1 MSLLPSPVAVLPM
14 RSKITHVDEPVHYD
28 AYLGGSEVTYK
39 ETPASSFSASQCSF
53 QCNPPSP
60 QIFISRDVLL
70 KAKLRITLNTTAVPG
85 AFPFQSGKSA
95 LRALPLSQIMSN
107 LQLTINNSTLTS
119 ETSEICNEFSLNDED
134 DKAQANMSL
143 SPVFPDQSQDYESLV
158 NSNRNCLAQYGE
170 KTHAPFR
177 GGFPADSITQVLGGN
192 SAVLEYT
199 VSELLPISP
208 MLKVGEDGK
217 GLYGV
222 QSMSVTIQW
231 LTNLARVWSASS
243 SSNINSVDVEFVN
256 APSLLF
262 KYVTPSSMQEM
273 NDIRSLDYNYHKTE
287 VYKSQARTLGALGAA
302 DDEQT
307 IISPSIQ
314 LNTVP
319 KYIAVYCKQQQS
331 DRTAFTTDSWSAVQ
345 SMRVNWANSP
355 ANLVGA
361 TQEELYRITQGNGV
375 DMSWSDFCGKELPFI
390 SGSASNPVRGRGS
403 VMFLKFGKD
412 FASSDGSVSVGTPGV
427 YNLQIEARMKN
438 VSASAQNVVLYVVPL
453 YDGVLTITGNQAMTQ
468 LAIISQGNV
477 LDAQEEANEEGSLD
491 AASAEGHGFWQDV
504 GKAARSAVPYIRT
517 ARKVGQ
523 AVSGAIPT
531 PQAQVV
537 KGVLDVAEQA
547 GLGMTGGQRYRAHD
561 PKEGMRQYHIMPERL
576 GRPKKASGAALTGGA
591 KMTKAELRK
600 ALAM

>member
-1 MSLLPSPVAVLPM
+1 MSLLPTPVSVLPM
-14 RSKITHVDEPVHYD
+14 RSKITHVDEPVHYE
-28 AYLGGSEVTYK
+28 AYLGGSEVSYK

-60 QIFISRDVLL
+60 QIFISRDVQL
-70 KAKLRITLNTTAVPG
+70 KAKLRITLNCTAVPG

-107 LQLTINNSTLTS
+107 LQLTINNTTLTS
-119 ETSEICNEFSLNDED
+119 EVSEICNEFSLNDED
-134 DKAQANMSL
+134 EKAQADLSL
-143 SPVFPDQSQDYESLV
+143 APSFPDQSQDYESLV

-170 KTHAPFR
+170 KTHSPFR
-177 GGFPADSITQVLGGN
+177 GGFPVDSITQTLGGS

-199 VSELLPISP
+199 ITEPLPISP
-208 MLKVGEDGK
+208 MLKAGQSGK

-231 LTNLARVWSASS
+231 LTNLARVWSAAS

-273 NDIRSLDYNYHKTE
+273 NNIRSLDYNYHKTE
-287 VYKSQARTLGALGAA
+287 VYKSQARSIAPNAEETLL
-302 DDEQT
+302 
-307 IISPSIQ
+307 SPSIQ
-314 LNTVP
+314 LNTIP
-319 KYIAVYCKQQQS
+319 KYIAVYAKQQQS
-331 DRTAFTTDSWSAVQ
+331 DRTAFTTDSWCAVQ

-361 TQEELYRITQGNGV
+361 NQEELYRITQGNGV
-375 DMSWSDFCGKELPFI
+375 DMSWPDFCGKELPFI
-390 SGSASNPVRGRGS
+390 SGSSSSPVRGRGS

-427 YNLQIEARMKN
+427 YNLQIEYRAKN
-438 VSASAQNVVLYVVPL
+438 VSASSQNVVLYCVPL
-453 YDGVLTITGNQAMTQ
+453 YDGVMTISGNQAMTQ
-468 LAIISQGNV
+468 LAILSQSNV
-477 LDAQEEANEEGSLD
+477 LDSQEEANEEGSLD

-504 GKAARSAVPYIRT
+504 GKFAKASVPYIRT

-523 AVSGAIPT
+523 AVSGSIPD
-531 PQAQVV
+531 PRSQAV
-537 KGVLDVAEQA
+537 KGILDVAEQA
-547 GLGMTGGQRYRAHD
+547 GLGMTGGQKYRAHD
-561 PKEGMRQYHIMPERL
+561 PKEGMRQYHLYPERT
-576 GRPKKASGAALTGGA
+576 GRPKKAAAAEGKALSGGA
-591 KMTKAELRK
+591 KMSKAELRR